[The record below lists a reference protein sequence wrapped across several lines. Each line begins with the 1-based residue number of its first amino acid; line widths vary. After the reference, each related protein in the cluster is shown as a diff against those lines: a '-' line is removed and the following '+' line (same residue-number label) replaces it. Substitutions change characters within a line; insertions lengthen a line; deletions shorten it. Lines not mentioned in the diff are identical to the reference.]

1 MERTALSRPWKNL
14 PFGGLSANALRLL
27 AMAGMLLDHLWGTVV
42 SGNLWMTCV
51 GRLVF
56 PLYAFQLTEGFFHTH
71 DRKGYWKRLLVFAL
85 ISEIPF
91 NYMMAGSWFYPF
103 HQNTIFTLWLG
114 LWVISVLEDLR
125 QGTIGRGKAF
135 LQLLAAALLTVAGF
149 PDYGW
154 QGVLTVVMFYTMRGH
169 RLAWLEQ
176 LVCMVVIN
184 CVLFEG
190 QTLPWL
196 FDLPVQSFA
205 VLALIPIWLYN
216 GKKGRGGKAFQKTAY
231 WYYPLHMI
239 ALVLLRRII

>member
-1 MERTALSRPWKNL
+1 MEKTALSRPWKTL
-14 PFGGLSANALRLL
+14 PFGRLSANGLRLL
-27 AMAGMLLDHLWGTVV
+27 AMVGMLLDHIWGTLM
-42 SGNLWMTCV
+42 SGGLWMTCV

-56 PLYAFQLTEGFFHTH
+56 PIYAFQLTEGFFHTT
-71 DRKGYWKRLLVFAL
+71 DRKAYRKRLLLFAL

-91 NYMMAGSWFYPF
+91 NYMMAGGWLYPF
-103 HQNTIFTLWLG
+103 HQNTIFTLVLG
-114 LWVISVLEDLR
+114 LWVISILEDLR
-125 QGTIGRGKAF
+125 QSAVKRGKTV
-135 LQLLAAALLTVAGF
+135 LLLLAAALLSVVAF

-154 QGVLTVVMFYTMRGH
+154 QGVLMVVVFYAMRGH
-169 RLAWLEQ
+169 KLAWLGQ

-184 CVLFEG
+184 CRLMEG

-216 GKKGRGGKAFQKTAY
+216 GQKGRGGKAFQTAAY

-239 ALVLLRRII
+239 ALVLLRRMI